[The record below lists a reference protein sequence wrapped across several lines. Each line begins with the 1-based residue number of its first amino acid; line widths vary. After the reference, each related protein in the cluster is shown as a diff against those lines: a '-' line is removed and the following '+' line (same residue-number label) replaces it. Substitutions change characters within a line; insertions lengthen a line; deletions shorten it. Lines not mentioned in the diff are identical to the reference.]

1 LRNISFDEL
10 KDAYKEQIAGL
21 TEGGCH
27 IIMIETIFDTLNARA
42 AIAGYIE
49 YFEGKERLPLI
60 VRSFW

>member
-1 LRNISFDEL
+1 M
-10 KDAYKEQIAGL
+10 EQIAGL

-42 AIAGYIE
+42 AIAGYLE

-60 VRSFW
+60 VIYM